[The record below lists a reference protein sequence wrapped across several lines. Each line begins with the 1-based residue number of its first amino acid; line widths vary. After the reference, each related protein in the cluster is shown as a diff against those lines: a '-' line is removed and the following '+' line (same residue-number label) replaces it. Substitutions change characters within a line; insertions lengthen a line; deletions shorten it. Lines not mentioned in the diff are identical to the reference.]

1 MNQFTIDL
9 RDALVTLGSARPEP
23 VAEEPAYVELAGKR
37 LLQGKYGRDRGYAKA
52 FIIVAP
58 DGLAFYQNKSGI
70 TGKRLTDK
78 AFLTHWDAG
87 MSTYLGEI

>member
-1 MNQFTIDL
+1 MNQFTIEL
-9 RDALVTLGSARPEP
+9 RDALVTLGTIVPEVP
-23 VAEEPAYVELAGKR
+23 KDPEYVELAGKR
-37 LLQGKYGRDRGYAKA
+37 LLPGRYGRDKGYAKA
-52 FIIVAP
+52 FLIVAP
-58 DGLAFYQNKSGI
+58 DGLAFYQNKSGV